1 VLCGAGLVHMGICKV
16 TQAKGGSGCEL
27 WGRVQ
32 DVWKA
37 ILTESGR
44 MDRHIDCLECSKEA
58 REFLR
63 ALLQRDP
70 SKRVS
75 ASQALQLPVCSLHL
89 SVSSLVRL
97 HLK

>member
-1 VLCGAGLVHMGICKV
+1 MSRSKQIRAVGL
-16 TQAKGGSGCEL
+16 
-27 WGRVQ
+27 Q

-44 MDRHIDCLECSKEA
+44 MDRHIDCLECSAEA

-75 ASQALQLPVCSLHL
+75 ATQALQLPVCP
-89 SVSSLVRL
+89 VYFW
-97 HLK
+97 

>member
-1 VLCGAGLVHMGICKV
+1 M
-16 TQAKGGSGCEL
+16 
-27 WGRVQ
+27 Q

-44 MDRHIDCLECSKEA
+44 MDRHIDVLEVSVGA
-58 REFLR
+58 RDFLR

-75 ASQALQLPVCSLHL
+75 ATQALQLPVRFLIYCRAA
-89 SVSSLVRL
+89 VDRGRIGARL
-97 HLK
+97 CCRTC